1 MALSLSNAWAP
12 CLTLPMRREIA
23 ALAPLMG
30 HALIDALHLGSH
42 VRVQAHAV
50 FRVLALHY
58 PNLFVRFRSL
68 NIPLRTLRL
77 IALITL
83 ITELG
88 CKDVL
93 GFLQRLS
100 GNGYVSCEPDNH
112 LLGGTIVP

>member
-1 MALSLSNAWAP
+1 
-12 CLTLPMRREIA
+12 
-23 ALAPLMG
+23 
-30 HALIDALHLGSH
+30 
-42 VRVQAHAV
+42 
-50 FRVLALHY
+50 
-58 PNLFVRFRSL
+58 
-68 NIPLRTLRL
+68 
-77 IALITL
+77 L

>member
-1 MALSLSNAWAP
+1 MDANNY
-12 CLTLPMRREIA
+12 
-23 ALAPLMG
+23 G
-30 HALIDALHLGSH
+30 LIDALHLGGH

-58 PNLFVRFRSL
+58 SNLFVRLRGL
-68 NIPLRTLRL
+68 NIPFRTFRL

-88 CKDVL
+88 CKDIL

-100 GNGYVSCEPDNH
+100 GNGC
-112 LLGGTIVP
+112 